1 MNHMIGK
8 AVGAVSILYF
18 IHLAYISISISG
30 LYGIMGLLYYLP
42 YPIAGILLLMEEH
55 KMVAALFG
63 VAILAIPFY
72 LSGYNV
78 SLMIGNLINPIYL
91 VFSVVLPV
99 LIVYSAIK
107 E

>member
-1 MNHMIGK
+1 MNHMISK
-8 AVGAVSILYF
+8 AVGAVSVLYF
-18 IHLAYISISISG
+18 IYLAYVAISIGG

-42 YPIAGILLLMEEH
+42 YPIAGILLLMGEH
-55 KMVAALFG
+55 KIIAALCG
-63 VAILAIPFY
+63 AAILAIPFY

-99 LIVYSAIK
+99 LIVYGAMR